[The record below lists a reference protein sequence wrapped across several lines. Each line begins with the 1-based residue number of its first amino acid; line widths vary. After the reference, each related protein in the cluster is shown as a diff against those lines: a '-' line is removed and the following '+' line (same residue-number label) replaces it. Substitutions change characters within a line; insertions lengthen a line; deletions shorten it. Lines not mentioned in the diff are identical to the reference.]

1 MGWRV
6 PEDVEVAGIDQT
18 EHAESAYDM
27 NAVGGRMG
35 VSGFGSTTTAVPS
48 PRPSK
53 NLEGA
58 SS

>member
-1 MGWRV
+1 MGWRI
-6 PEDVEVAGIDQT
+6 PEDVEVAGIDQA

-35 VSGFGSTTTAVPS
+35 VSGFGSAPDARRGQS
-48 PRPSK
+48 AK